1 MRKIGKLLSGM
12 RIFIL
17 MSMCFLG
24 CDGSATHSGGPTT
37 PSAYTI
43 NLSASHTV
51 IRSGGSTVLRAVV
64 YNSLGERASGVS
76 IVFTSPT
83 GVVSVGTATTD
94 ADGSAT
100 TTLTA
105 TQTTTI
111 VATVENV
118 SVEVGITVI

>member
-1 MRKIGKLLSGM
+1 MRKISKLLSGT
-12 RIFIL
+12 RIFIFI
-17 MSMCFLG
+17 SMCFLG
-24 CDGSATHSGGPTT
+24 CDGSATHSGGPTS
-37 PSAYTI
+37 PSEYTI

-51 IRSGGSTVLRAVV
+51 IRSGGATVLTAVV

-83 GVVSVGTATTD
+83 GSISVGTVTTGS
-94 ADGSAT
+94 DGSAT

-105 TQTTTI
+105 TQTTTV